1 MLRLI
6 NARPSP
12 YGRKVAI
19 ALHEKGVS
27 FETIFDLPWAEAV
40 ETRRH
45 SPLEQLPILLVDDEE
60 PVYDSSFIL
69 QWIEAR
75 YPKPALLPAKAAE
88 RLDALKLQML
98 GERLMEVA
106 QGLVFESFRPQ
117 PSGQAVE
124 RATRKI
130 VGGLAEAERLVG
142 ESPAK
147 GEPVHLGHIALGT
160 TLCVWEFI
168 VKEGMCPAIDAFLW
182 RGRYPRLTRLMEQ
195 LEQRPSF
202 KATRPQLMA
211 VNIAAEVA

>member
-1 MLRLI
+1 MLQLI

-19 ALHEKGVS
+19 ALHEKGIP

-40 ETRRH
+40 ETKKH

-60 PVYDSSFIL
+60 SVYDSSFIL
-69 QWIEAR
+69 QWIETR
-75 YPKPALLPAKAAE
+75 YPKPALLPLNPVE
-88 RLDALKLQML
+88 RLEALKLQML

-106 QGLVFESFRPQ
+106 QALVFESFRPQ
-117 PSGQAVE
+117 PSKSMIE

-130 VGGLAEAERLVG
+130 IGGLTEAERLVG
-142 ESPAK
+142 EAPKK

-168 VKEGMCPAIDAFLW
+168 VKEGMCSAIDAFVW
-182 RGRYPRLTRLMEQ
+182 RGRYPHLTGLVEQ
-195 LEQRPSF
+195 LEERPSF
-202 KATRPQLMA
+202 KETRPQKMA